1 MKTLDLRDQTMT
13 VEELL
18 QIASSDSVLIRTN
31 AGQEFFLEA
40 ADEFDREVAM
50 LGQSEKFM
58 QFLAE
63 RSKEAGTIPLEQL
76 KQELEE
82 QGE

>member
-1 MKTLDLRDQTMT
+1 MITLDLRQQSVTL
-13 VEELL
+13 EELL
-18 QIASSDSVLIRTN
+18 HFASSDSVLIRTDD
-31 AGQEFFLEA
+31 GQEYILES

-63 RSKEAGTIPLEQL
+63 RSKEKGTVTLGQL
-76 KQELEE
+76 KKSLDKQRE
-82 QGE
+82 

>member
-1 MKTLDLRDQTMT
+1 MKTLDLRDESMT

-18 QIASSDSVLIRTN
+18 RIANFESVLIRTS
-31 AGQEFFLEA
+31 AGQEYLLEC
-40 ADEFDREVAM
+40 ADDFDREVAM

-63 RSKEAGTIPLEQL
+63 RSKEEGTIPIERLQQDLE
-76 KQELEE
+76 KT
-82 QGE
+82 GE

>member
-1 MKTLDLRDQTMT
+1 MKTLDLRQQTVT

-18 QIASSDSVLIRTN
+18 QIASADSVLIRAN
-31 AGQEFFLEA
+31 DGQEFYLEP
-40 ADEFDREVAM
+40 ADEFEREVAT

-63 RSKEAGTIPLEQL
+63 RSKEPGAIPLE
-76 KQELEE
+76 ELQRELDQQKE
-82 QGE
+82 

>member
-1 MKTLDLRDQTMT
+1 MKTLDLRQQTVT

-18 QIASSDSVLIRTN
+18 QIASSDSVLIRAN
-31 AGQEFFLEA
+31 DGQEFYLEP
-40 ADEFDREVAM
+40 ADEFEREVAT

-63 RSKEAGTIPLEQL
+63 RSSEPGAIPLEDLQR
-76 KQELEE
+76 ELDQQNE
-82 QGE
+82 

>member
-1 MKTLDLRDQTMT
+1 MKTLDLRKHTVT

-18 QIASSDSVLIRTN
+18 HLASSDPVLIRAN
-31 AGQEFFLEA
+31 DGQEFYLEP
-40 ADEFDREVAM
+40 ADELDREVES

-63 RSKEAGTIPLEQL
+63 RSKEPGAIPLEDLQQNL
-76 KQELEE
+76 DQ
-82 QGE
+82 QSQ

>member
-1 MKTLDLRDQTMT
+1 MKTLDLGQQTVT

-18 QIASSDSVLIRTN
+18 QFATADSVLIRTN
-31 AGQEFFLEA
+31 SGQEFILEA

-76 KQELEE
+76 KHEADQRPE
-82 QGE
+82 

>member
-1 MKTLDLRDQTMT
+1 MITLDLRQQTLT

-18 QIASSDSVLIRTN
+18 HLASSDSVLIRSDG
-31 AGQEFFLEA
+31 GQEFILES
-40 ADEFDREVAM
+40 ADEFEREVAR
-50 LGQSEKFM
+50 LGSSEKFM

-63 RSKEAGTIPLEQL
+63 RSKEAGAIPLEQL

>member
-1 MKTLDLRDQTMT
+1 MITLDLGQQSVT

-18 QIASSDSVLIRTN
+18 HFASSDSVLIRTN
-31 AGQEFFLEA
+31 DGQEFILES

-50 LGQSEKFM
+50 LGQSEKFI

-63 RSKEAGTIPLEQL
+63 RSKEKGTVTLEQL
-76 KQELEE
+76 KKDLDKQSE
-82 QGE
+82 

>member
-1 MKTLDLRDQTMT
+1 MITLDLRQQAVT

-18 QIASSDSVLIRTN
+18 QIASADSVLIRTDD
-31 AGQEFFLEA
+31 GQEFILES

-50 LGQSEKFM
+50 LGRSEKFM

-63 RSKEAGTIPLEQL
+63 RSKEEGTIPLEQL
-76 KQELEE
+76 KQDLDG
-82 QGE
+82 QAD

>member
-50 LGQSEKFM
+50 LGQSDKFM

>member
-1 MKTLDLRDQTMT
+1 MITLDLRQQTLT
-13 VEELL
+13 VDELL
-18 QIASSDSVLIRTN
+18 RLASSDSVLIRTDD
-31 AGQEFFLEA
+31 GQEYILES

-63 RSKEAGTIPLEQL
+63 RSKEKGAVTLEQL
-76 KQELEE
+76 KKDLDEKRE
-82 QGE
+82 